1 MDMKMILPLILLQA
15 ILMVIGLFDLLKR
28 DPSRIRGE
36 VKWVWT
42 LVIVFVAS
50 AGPIVYFIFG
60 RKQS

>member
-1 MDMKMILPLILLQA
+1 MDMKMIFPLILLQA

-36 VKWVWT
+36 VKWVWV

>member
-15 ILMVIGLFDLLKR
+15 MLMVIGLFDLMKR

-36 VKWVWT
+36 VKWIWA

-50 AGPIVYFIFG
+50 VGPIVYLIFG
-60 RKQS
+60 RKSS

>member
-28 DPSRIRGE
+28 DPLRIRGE
-36 VKWVWT
+36 VKWVWA

-50 AGPIVYFIFG
+50 VGPIVYLIFG
-60 RKQS
+60 RKSS

>member
-1 MDMKMILPLILLQA
+1 MDMKMILPLVSLQA

-36 VKWVWT
+36 VKWVWA

-50 AGPIVYFIFG
+50 LRSYCVFHFW
-60 RKQS
+60 S